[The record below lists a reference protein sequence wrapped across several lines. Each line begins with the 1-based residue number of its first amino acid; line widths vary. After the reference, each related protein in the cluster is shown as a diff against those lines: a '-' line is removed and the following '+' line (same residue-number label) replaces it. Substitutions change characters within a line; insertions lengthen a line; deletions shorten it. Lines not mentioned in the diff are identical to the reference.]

1 LPDVR
6 VGIHVGEVSERPFD
20 GAVRVEGLAVDL
32 AARISGL
39 AQPSQVLISS
49 AVQQSAKQRLGL
61 LEFGQPIRW
70 ETYGPYTLKGFD
82 ETVDI
87 REAGLE
93 PFSPFLPPPASEKAW
108 PGSSRD
114 ARRAATQPIG
124 PTPIRKLAVLPLTN
138 LSGDPTQEYFVDA
151 MTEAVIT
158 ELAKIKALRV
168 ISRTSVMRYKNPA
181 KALIEI
187 AEELGVDALV
197 EGSVLRAGNDVR
209 ITAQLIRGDSDE
221 HMWAEYYDGTVEN
234 ILKLQ
239 KDIALAIADA
249 IHVALTADER
259 AELRSA
265 KRIDPEAYDT
275 FIQATRFGGDWTPA
289 SLKHSLDRFEEVL
302 RIAPDFGPAYTMQ
315 ATAYYFMGMFGFAHS
330 ANCFTISRRAGRRA
344 ARLDE
349 NDHGAQTVLGWIA
362 LAYEWDWDEAY
373 YRLER
378 ARAIN
383 SSNYFV
389 YAGLGYLHALAGD
402 TARAIDT
409 TLQAVEIDPQN
420 PPSHHNVGLMKF
432 FHRDYAGAL
441 AKMRDALEAGSTK
454 VLPPYVDGILIAAC
468 ADESA
473 LARDYAIA
481 AIRLG
486 GPQPHFLAN
495 RAYALGQAGEH
506 DEAEEILRQLENYSG
521 PSQVL
526 FHDIALVNLSLGR
539 IDAALDALEF
549 AHRDREY
556 LVALLGIYP
565 VWDPLRDEPRFQRL
579 VELLDYPTPEAFA
592 G

>member
-1 LPDVR
+1 
-6 VGIHVGEVSERPFD
+6 
-20 GAVRVEGLAVDL
+20 
-32 AARISGL
+32 
-39 AQPSQVLISS
+39 
-49 AVQQSAKQRLGL
+49 
-61 LEFGQPIRW
+61 
-70 ETYGPYTLKGFD
+70 
-82 ETVDI
+82 
-87 REAGLE
+87 
-93 PFSPFLPPPASEKAW
+93 
-108 PGSSRD
+108 
-114 ARRAATQPIG
+114 
-124 PTPIRKLAVLPLTN
+124 
-138 LSGDPTQEYFVDA
+138 
-151 MTEAVIT
+151 
-158 ELAKIKALRV
+158 LRV

-420 PPSHHNVGLMKF
+420 PP
-432 FHRDYAGAL
+432 
-441 AKMRDALEAGSTK
+441 
-454 VLPPYVDGILIAAC
+454 
-468 ADESA
+468 
-473 LARDYAIA
+473 
-481 AIRLG
+481 
-486 GPQPHFLAN
+486 N